1 LIERE
6 EGIGF
11 MKIIQAP
18 LRRADIEELKMGEEV
33 RVEGTIY
40 AARDAAHKRMAEA
53 ILAGKELP
61 FDPDGQII
69 YYVGPCP
76 APPGRVIGSAGP
88 TTSGRMDAYAP
99 LLIER
104 GLRVMIGKGARDKGV
119 IDAMQ
124 KCGSVYLVTV
134 GGAGAYLAQR
144 IVAAEIVAYP
154 ELGPEALYRLEV
166 QGFPCIVAIDA
177 QGNNIYER

>member
-1 LIERE
+1 
-6 EGIGF
+6 
-11 MKIIQAP
+11 MKTIQAP
-18 LRRADIEELKMGEEV
+18 LKRIDIEQLKMGEEV
-33 RVEGTIY
+33 WVSGTVY

-53 ILAGKELP
+53 IRAGQDLP
-61 FDPDGQII
+61 FDPEGQII

-104 GLRVMIGKGARDKGV
+104 GLRVMIGKGGRDKGV
-119 IDAMQ
+119 VDAMQ
-124 KCGSVYLVTV
+124 KYGSVYLVTV

-144 IVAAEIVAYP
+144 IVAAQIVAYP
-154 ELGPEALYRLEV
+154 ELGPEALYKLEV
-166 QGFPCIVAIDA
+166 HDFPCLVAIDA
-177 QGNNIYER
+177 LGNDIYKR

>member
-1 LIERE
+1 
-6 EGIGF
+6 
-11 MKIIQAP
+11 MKTIQAP
-18 LRRADIEELKMGEEV
+18 LKRIDIEQLKMGEEV
-33 RVEGTIY
+33 WVSGTVY

-53 ILAGKELP
+53 IRAGQDLP
-61 FDPDGQII
+61 FDPEGQII

-104 GLRVMIGKGARDKGV
+104 GLRVMIGKGGRDKGV
-119 IDAMQ
+119 VDAMQ
-124 KCGSVYLVTV
+124 KYGSVYLVTV

-144 IVAAEIVAYP
+144 IVAAQIVAYP
-154 ELGPEALYRLEV
+154 ELGPEALYKLEV
-166 QGFPCIVAIDA
+166 HDFPCLVAIDA
-177 QGNNIYER
+177 QGNDIYKR